1 MGLKGITIETPP
13 QAEAHINAADD
24 RAIWEAVI
32 GMDGVVNVG
41 QKLKATLISNN
52 LLRIYDGA
60 LVVGGAV
67 GRIPFGEYEDI
78 TINNG
83 TQNQLRNDLVVA
95 QIEAN
100 GAIENMKLHYIQ
112 GVPGEVAK
120 DPDYTAG
127 NVYEGETLR
136 QYPLYRVKLNGLNV
150 EAVEPLFEVL
160 PNLGKVK
167 DEVGELNRKL
177 VFLDQNAQNSS
188 VNGWTLIRN
197 GNIVT
202 FKHNKV
208 LSGVIAGHSYSNQ
221 GKIPEGYRPAIDITL
236 PGDRII
242 GATITG
248 SFYVSIGPA
257 GNTNFV
263 SDGNHNENQSY
274 VASGAYITSDLFP
287 LNDIPKVEI

>member
-1 MGLKGITIETPP
+1 MQLNTGYAGKPHVTAENCADLNRGIVGSDSYVLPVGAQFEVELVTNNLLKIKDGCGCMQGRQVSIAKGQTDEITIE
-13 QAEAHINAADD
+13 
-24 RAIWEAVI
+24 
-32 GMDGVVNVG
+32 
-41 QKLKATLISNN
+41 
-52 LLRIYDGA
+52 
-60 LVVGGAV
+60 
-67 GRIPFGEYEDI
+67 
-78 TINNG
+78 NG
-83 TQNQLRNDLVVA
+83 TQGEKRIDLVVIRYSKNA
-95 QIEAN
+95 DTGIET
-100 GAIENMKLHYIQ
+100 AIPFLVKGIPSENNPVRPEHLEGDIR
-112 GVPGEVAK
+112 GG
-120 DPDYTAG
+120 DLTADW
-127 NVYEGETLR
+127 
-136 QYPLYRVKLNGLNV
+136 PLYELYLDGISVTNVK
-150 EAVEPLFEVL
+150 PLFDVL
-160 PNLGKVK
+160 MSV
-167 DEVGELNRKL
+167 DSLNRKL

>member
-1 MGLKGITIETPP
+1 MQIITGIGESEHVTSM
-13 QAEAHINAADD
+13 QH
-24 RAIWEAVI
+24 RAIFEMVI
-32 GMDGVVNVG
+32 GNDSYILNKGELLEPEL
-41 QKLKATLISNN
+41 QSNN
-52 LLRIYDGA
+52 ALKIRSGMLAHHGCISEVAPNTYDEVAIGNGSQSMKRI
-60 LVVGGAV
+60 
-67 GRIPFGEYEDI
+67 
-78 TINNG
+78 
-83 TQNQLRNDLVVA
+83 DLVVA
-95 QIEAN
+95 RYTQNAETKV
-100 GAIENMKLHYIQ
+100 ERTEWTVIQ
-112 GVPGEVAK
+112 GQPVESNPVA
-120 DPDYTAG
+120 PDYIHG
-127 NVYEGETLR
+127 NMQDGDLTDDCPVFEVHLDGIQVVEIK
-136 QYPLYRVKLNGLNV
+136 KLLNV
-150 EAVEPLFEVL
+150 LDGSLA
-160 PNLGKVK
+160 
-167 DEVGELNRKL
+167 ELNRKL